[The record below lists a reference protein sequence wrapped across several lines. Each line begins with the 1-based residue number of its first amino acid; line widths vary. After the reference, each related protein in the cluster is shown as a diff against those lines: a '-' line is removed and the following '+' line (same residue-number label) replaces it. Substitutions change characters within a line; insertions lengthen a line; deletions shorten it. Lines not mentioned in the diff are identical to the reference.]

1 MIAVT
6 LYSRPGCHLCDE
18 MNAVVAKVARR
29 IPMSIGEIDITT
41 DPALERQYGEEIPV
55 LMIDGSKA
63 AKYRIDE
70 QTLLRILAGR
80 TM

>member
-18 MNAVVAKVARR
+18 MKALVTKVARR
-29 IPMSIGEIDITT
+29 IQMSIAEIDITT

-80 TM
+80 RT